1 MMPKTVTLVRHG
13 ESESNRAQKLAEEGL
28 AHENEKALMGVHT
41 SLRRLTPKGVEQ
53 ARAAGAFMRTWM
65 HQESISLDTCRFY
78 VSPYARTMETAG
90 HMDIVNAQW
99 RLENRIV
106 ERNWG
111 SMDQLTYA
119 DRMRRYGELKLRKE
133 HAFFW
138 RPSDGETM
146 QDVFNRYRDLV
157 GTMHRDCSEMHVV
170 IVAHGELM
178 WAARTLHEY
187 WSPHDLR
194 DRMMV
199 RDDRTRPVNCRIVQ
213 YSRRADGGMYPSWG
227 DRLNKVRF
235 IDPVNPDNPEYNL
248 GWQPIKRQTFSS
260 GELLARAEQHPR
272 FGDS

>member
-1 MMPKTVTLVRHG
+1 MMPKTVTLIRHG

-28 AHENEKALMGVHT
+28 AHENEAALMSVHT
-41 SLRRLTPKGVEQ
+41 SERRLTPRGIEQ
-53 ARAAGAFMRTWM
+53 AQATGAFIRAWM
-65 HQESISLDTCRFY
+65 HRWSISVGECRFY

-90 HMDIVNAQW
+90 HMDIVNARW

-119 DRMRRYGELKLRKE
+119 ERIRVYGELKLRKE

-157 GTMHRDCSEMHVV
+157 GTMHRDCPEMHVV

-178 WAARTLHEY
+178 WAARTLHEH
-187 WSPHDLR
+187 WSPHELR
-194 DRMMV
+194 REMLR
-199 RDDRTRPVNCRIVQ
+199 RDDHTRLVNCRVVQ
-213 YSRRADGGMYPSWG
+213 DSRRACDGLDPRWTPRIQS
-227 DRLNKVRF
+227 VRF
-235 IDPVNPDNPEYNL
+235 VDPVAPEDSERNL
-248 GWQPIKRQTFSS
+248 DWRPVTQQTFSS
-260 GELLARAEQHPR
+260 GELLARAQQYPR